1 MYLRKAPPIVLQNEA
16 LLLMLR
22 IILKLQ
28 KEGDKEFFTELPD
41 GRRRYFI
48 DLMSHKSEIEK
59 DPESMEIF
67 QVTFFLN
74 SLNFRNCV
82 VDLHKMCFATII
94 INRKKNQ
101 KGKFTLKVRFWTNC
115 QSLHSQSTVVP

>member
-1 MYLRKAPPIVLQNEA
+1 MYLRKAPPIVLQSEA

-41 GRRRYFI
+41 GRRRYFF
-48 DLMSHKSEIEK
+48 DLMSHKTEIEK

-67 QVTFFLN
+67 QVYVTFFLY
-74 SLNFRNCV
+74 
-82 VDLHKMCFATII
+82 
-94 INRKKNQ
+94 
-101 KGKFTLKVRFWTNC
+101 
-115 QSLHSQSTVVP
+115 P